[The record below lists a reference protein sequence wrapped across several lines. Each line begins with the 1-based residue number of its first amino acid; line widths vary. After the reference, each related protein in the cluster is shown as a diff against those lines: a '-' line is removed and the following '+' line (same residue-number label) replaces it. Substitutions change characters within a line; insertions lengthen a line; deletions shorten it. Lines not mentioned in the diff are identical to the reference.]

1 MRIDTQLTVWC
12 STVLVSQ
19 SQIACLGFPWEPR
32 ILDYQQYLP
41 KSGGHFKSIQIC
53 HLKRGRAGGFGYP
66 PFWDSHIVPFSTSYL
81 WDSILSCIQY
91 WYQLISCV
99 LFWAMLQYIWDTS
112 RAPASVSIPEFSAL
126 RKWSDP
132 GRRSEAAMWSTCFGG
147 RLGPLGA
154 SWAMIVS
161 CCIMLVYPCVS
172 IFPAKH
178 WGAKKLLYQ

>member
-32 ILDYQQYLP
+32 ILDNQQYLP
-41 KSGGHFKSIQIC
+41 KSAGHFKSIQIS

-99 LFWAMLQYIWDTS
+99 LCWAMLQYIWDTEAPQHPS
-112 RAPASVSIPEFSAL
+112 ASQSFQRWGNGVIQVDDLKLRCDPHALAEGWAHWERAEPWLYHA
-126 RKWSDP
+126 
-132 GRRSEAAMWSTCFGG
+132 
-147 RLGPLGA
+147 
-154 SWAMIVS
+154 VS
-161 CCIMLVYPCVS
+161 CWCIHVYPYS
-172 IFPAKH
+172 QQNI
-178 WGAKKLLYQ
+178 GAPRS